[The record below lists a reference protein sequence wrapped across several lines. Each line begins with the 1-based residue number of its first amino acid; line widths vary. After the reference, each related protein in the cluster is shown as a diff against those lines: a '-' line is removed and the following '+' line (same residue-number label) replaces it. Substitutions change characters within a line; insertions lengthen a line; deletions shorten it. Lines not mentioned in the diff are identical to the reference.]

1 MEYNINSSFNSH
13 ISLIE
18 ELKKNSQSFIEES
31 SKLIINTILSKNNI
45 FWCGN
50 GGSASDAL
58 HLSAEFNGKFINDRI
73 PLNSTCLN
81 SNISVL
87 TCISNDYDFADVF
100 SRQLEANAQKNDLLI
115 SFTTSGNSM
124 NIVKALKCANKKEIN
139 SISFLGK
146 DGGLV
151 KGFSTFEYIVK
162 SNITARI
169 QEAHILLGHIIC
181 EIVDKKFI

>member
-1 MEYNINSSFNSH
+1 M
-13 ISLIE
+13 
-18 ELKKNSQSFIEES
+18 
-31 SKLIINTILSKNNI
+31 
-45 FWCGN
+45 
-50 GGSASDAL
+50 

-124 NIVKALKCANKKEIN
+124 NIVKALECANKRDKLYF
-139 SISFLGK
+139 FLGK

-181 EIVDKKFI
+181 EIVDQKFI